1 MTWDELVATATV
13 GTDRRPG
20 QAPVEVLEL
29 AAAATAYR
37 RAGALPVTGLPRP
50 APAPPETAPLAPAP
64 AVRRLAGLLGS
75 GAVDGEA
82 RFPLL
87 SEWLRLAAARG
98 VRVPPELLPGL
109 LDAGR
114 QRTGLRPLIA
124 DAGGA
129 RAGWLAA
136 QRAEWGYL
144 AGTVEDVADD
154 PAVWS
159 EGTPGQRAGYLRAA
173 RRRGPDEAR
182 ELLVAEW
189 AALPPE
195 ERAQLVEA
203 LGVGLGPA
211 DEEFLEAAL
220 DDRRAAVRSVAAT
233 LLGRL
238 PGSGY
243 VARMTERAR
252 ACLRVAD
259 GQATVTAPE
268 TCDKAMRRDGIAAK
282 PPSGIGERA
291 WWLEE
296 ILARAPLSTWD
307 PAMRDATIDDGWSR
321 AVYRGLGRAAAA
333 QQDPDW
339 AAALVPKLGP
349 RDSDVA
355 HSLYATLDPADLAA
369 GLEYALG
376 SNPGRGPDLVR
387 LLGLCP
393 APWPAGLSRAVLA
406 NLEFL
411 ARSRDQTYGLDAVC
425 RVAAFGLSPA
435 AVGPVVELAERL
447 GEEGAR
453 TGTPDNYRLRQL
465 FQLADTLRFRHDMT
479 EEFA

>member
-1 MTWDELVATATV
+1 MDA
-13 GTDRRPG
+13 GRGGRRRPDHSG
-20 QAPVEVLEL
+20 RRVE
-29 AAAATAYR
+29 R
-37 RAGALPVTGLPRP
+37 GGS
-50 APAPPETAPLAPAP
+50 APAHRMDQGSGGTAVSGYAGSAAKSWTLAPAP

-349 RDSDVA
+349 RHGRPDCPGPS
-355 HSLYATLDPADLAA
+355 SPTSSSSPGA
-369 GLEYALG
+369 GTRRTG
-376 SNPGRGPDLVR
+376 STRCAGSPRSA
-387 LLGLCP
+387 CP
-393 APWPAGLSRAVLA
+393 RPPW
-406 NLEFL
+406 
-411 ARSRDQTYGLDAVC
+411 ARSSSWPNGSARRAPGPARPTTTGC
-425 RVAAFGLSPA
+425 GSCSSSP
-435 AVGPVVELAERL
+435 
-447 GEEGAR
+447 
-453 TGTPDNYRLRQL
+453 TPC
-465 FQLADTLRFRHDMT
+465 ASATT
-479 EEFA
+479 